1 MNKYD
6 AVMQKTLNENTWKR
20 TNKKQLAYNKS
31 NVYYIAVE
39 CASLSH
45 TYGLYAYIIIS
56 EMSVYV
62 GVDVCM

>member
-31 NVYYIAVE
+31 NVYYI
-39 CASLSH
+39 
-45 TYGLYAYIIIS
+45 
-56 EMSVYV
+56 
-62 GVDVCM
+62 

>member
-6 AVMQKTLNENTWKR
+6 AVMQKTLNESTRIR

-31 NVYYIAVE
+31 NVYYIALE

-45 TYGLYAYIIIS
+45 TYGIYAYIIVS
-56 EMSVYV
+56 KMSVCV
-62 GVDVCM
+62 CVCM